1 MLKWKKHLYVSSFLK
16 YLGITLSHF
25 LDHSIVSGP
34 MNLLFM
40 GSLFPFAARDALLL
54 FLWEGFKYR
63 EGNLKYKGQF
73 GIHSNVSFFWLSLE
87 FWLPCSYQHLSVFQ
101 GGLTRKI

>member
-1 MLKWKKHLYVSSFLK
+1 MCYHKPGEKLKQAKKPFMLKWKRHLYVSSFLN

-40 GSLFPFAARDALLL
+40 GS
-54 FLWEGFKYR
+54 
-63 EGNLKYKGQF
+63 
-73 GIHSNVSFFWLSLE
+73 
-87 FWLPCSYQHLSVFQ
+87 
-101 GGLTRKI
+101 